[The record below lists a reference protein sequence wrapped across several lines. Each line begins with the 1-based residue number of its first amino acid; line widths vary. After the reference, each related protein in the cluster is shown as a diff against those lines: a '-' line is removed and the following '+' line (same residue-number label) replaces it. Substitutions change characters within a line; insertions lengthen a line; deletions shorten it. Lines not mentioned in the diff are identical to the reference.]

1 MTVMAAVELLCL
13 SRWFRAKLRS
23 QSLLNGHKIKFSIDS
38 KTEMLQKLIS
48 ACHGKVNNAEN
59 PGWNAQISNTRMTS
73 DKTSRPEKD
82 ELYPLRVWKWSPSIL
97 REQVCSASLGASWS
111 AQRDLSLETSRL
123 EKSQRATEIKPTQT
137 RLRTLTHTS
146 HSLTFQDFQ
155 NPTWRNS
162 TAQDNQKL
170 HNTEVKDF
178 MDYIV
183 QNLNIKFS
191 FPPSRTFGGQIKC
204 NKTLRHDIR
213 SRFIFVSSSI

>member
-1 MTVMAAVELLCL
+1 M
-13 SRWFRAKLRS
+13 SRKM
-23 QSLLNGHKIKFSIDS
+23 KFSIDS
-38 KTEMLQKLIS
+38 KTETLHKLIS
-48 ACHGKVNNAEN
+48 ACHGKINNDENTERMSSDACLSAAQAE
-59 PGWNAQISNTRMTS
+59 A
-73 DKTSRPEKD
+73 RPEKD
-82 ELYPLRVWKWSPSIL
+82 ELYPLRLWKRSACIL
-97 REQVCSASLGASWS
+97 WEQVCSASLGASWL

-183 QNLNIKFS
+183 QNIQHLSVFL
-191 FPPSRTFGGQIKC
+191 PPSRTFGVQIKC